1 MPVIMMPIRSPLN
14 NQEIIGAI
22 EVVNLKGFATMF
34 QKIQPKITTIDQ
46 EVLEF
51 FTKQIA

>member
-14 NQEIIGAI
+14 KDDIIGAI
-22 EVVNLKGFATMF
+22 EVVNVKGFATMF
-34 QKIQPKITTIDQ
+34 QKVQPKITTIDQ

-51 FTKQIA
+51 FTQ

>member
-1 MPVIMMPIRSPLN
+1 MPVIMLPILDPFN
-14 NQEIIGAI
+14 KEKVIGAI

-34 QKIQPKITTIDQ
+34 QKVFPKISTIDQ

-51 FTKQIA
+51 FSQ